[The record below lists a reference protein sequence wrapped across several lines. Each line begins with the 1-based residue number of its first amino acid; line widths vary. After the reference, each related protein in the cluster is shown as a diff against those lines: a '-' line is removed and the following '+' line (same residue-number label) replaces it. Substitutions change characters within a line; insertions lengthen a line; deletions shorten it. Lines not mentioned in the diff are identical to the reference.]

1 MTEPDP
7 GTRGEAVIP
16 IDRAELWFAHL
27 PAGLEGFTILHLSDT
42 HVSAGYPAA
51 RNLHDRLV
59 AQLGDAESGPGRVD
73 LAVLTGDYMSRDGD
87 EEVAAEALG
96 KLAGVCGGLARWGC
110 LGVFGNHD
118 HVELKEIARA
128 RATTGAWPIRWMNR
142 RTVEVAGMEVI
153 GSDWP
158 EAFAPTGREYPVGLG
173 DDGVFRLALVH
184 TPDATGLAHRAGA
197 HLVLAGHTHG
207 GQLRV
212 PMPRGGV
219 CALSTSSDLIPR
231 RAPAGVYRYLDAMSP
246 RWASTTLAVTRGIGF
261 QGVPRRVW
269 CPPQI
274 AVYTLRGGG
283 VERVEARGMPAE
295 PVGSG
300 GELEVVRVW

>member
-1 MTEPDP
+1 M
-7 GTRGEAVIP
+7 IP
-16 IDRAELWFAHL
+16 IDRADLWFAHL

-42 HVSAGYPAA
+42 HVSAGHPAA
-51 RNLHDRLV
+51 RRLHDRLL
-59 AQLGDAESGPGRVD
+59 AQLGDAGSGPGRVD
-73 LAVLTGDYMSRDGD
+73 LAVLTGDFMSRERD
-87 EEVAAEALG
+87 EEVAADALG
-96 KLAGVCGGLARWGC
+96 NLAGVCDGLARWGC

-118 HVELKEIARA
+118 HAELKEIARA
-128 RATTGAWPIRWMNR
+128 RAAKGAWPIRWMNR
-142 RTVEVAGMEVI
+142 KTAEIAGMEVI

-158 EAFAPTGREYPVGLG
+158 EAFAASGRGWPERLG

-184 TPDATGLAHRAGA
+184 TPDATALAHRAGA

-212 PMPRGGV
+212 PMPGGGV
-219 CALSTSSDLIPR
+219 WALSTSSDLIPR

-246 RWASTTLAVTRGIGF
+246 GWASTTLAVTRGIGF

-274 AVYTLRGGG
+274 AVYSLRRGE
-283 VERVEARGMPAE
+283 VERAAGGGMPAE